1 MAEAVFRSML
11 TGMTDPQQPTA
22 MDVLDPAPP
31 APQRP
36 RRARRKIGDVEKGVR
51 RDLARLP
58 EDLREGGIAA
68 TALRCALEMD
78 TVPMASRDL
87 AAVGGRLQQCL
98 DLLRGWAPGAG
109 SEDTTD
115 ELRGR
120 RERQLE
126 QRRAGAG

>member
-11 TGMTDPQQPTA
+11 AGMTDPQQPTA
-22 MDVLDPAPP
+22 MDILDPAPP
-31 APQRP
+31 APRRP
-36 RRARRKIGDVEKGVR
+36 RRQIGAVEKGVR
-51 RDLARLP
+51 YDLARLP
-58 EDLREGGIAA
+58 EDLRRGGIAA

-87 AAVGGRLQQCL
+87 AAVGGRGQQCL
-98 DLLRGWAPGAG
+98 DLLRNWAPGAG